1 MTICTFTSKA
11 GLIVISLIFW
21 AAAAGLFFIG
31 GWVYNTYDH
40 YNELTTANLTLI
52 PATIILAVG
61 VFMFIL
67 GVCGC
72 VAACKESKILL
83 AVLFTVLLIILCAEV
98 TAAGLAYGF
107 REDVKKAVKEGL
119 DNALQNYNTS
129 TQKDQMNYVQRQMH
143 CCGVN
148 NATDWGSSKGWNNAS
163 YVPDS
168 CCIIAGNCTASDLK
182 PNSTNIFQKGCF
194 TELNDM
200 FASNLGY
207 IAGVS
212 ITFALI
218 QLLGMI
224 CSCILF
230 CRSKEVRY
238 EVLGGPNSGL
248 RV

>member
-1 MTICTFTSKA
+1 MAFCTITSKA
-11 GLIVISLIFW
+11 CLILVSLVFW

-31 GWVYNTYDH
+31 GWVYNTYHH

-52 PATIILAVG
+52 PASIILAAG

-67 GVCGC
+67 GIVGC
-72 VAACKESKILL
+72 IAACKENKILL

-107 REDVKKAVKEGL
+107 REDVRKAVNDGL
-119 DNALQNYNTS
+119 DDALMKYNGTM
-129 TQKDQMNYVQRQMH
+129 KDQMDYVQKELK
-143 CCGVN
+143 CCGVK
-148 NATDWGSSKGWNNAS
+148 NATDWSSSKGWNNTKT
-163 YVPDS
+163 VPES
-168 CCIIAGNCTASDLK
+168 CCIMKNCTADDRTPFSK
-182 PNSTNIFQKGCF
+182 KIYQQGCYN
-194 TELNDM
+194 ELNSI
-200 FASNLGY
+200 FAKNLGY
-207 IAGVS
+207 ISGVS
-212 ITFALI
+212 VSFAVLQI
-218 QLLGMI
+218 LGMI

>member
-1 MTICTFTSKA
+1 MAVGTITSKVC
-11 GLIVISLIFW
+11 LIVISLIFW

-31 GWVYNTYDH
+31 GWVYNTYNH
-40 YNELTTANLTLI
+40 YNELTTANITLI
-52 PATIILAVG
+52 PASIILAVG

-67 GVCGC
+67 GICGC
-72 VAACKESKILL
+72 VAACKENKILL
-83 AVLFTVLLIILCAEV
+83 AVLFSVLLVILCAEV

-107 REDVKKAVKEGL
+107 REDVKKAVRDGL
-119 DNALQNYNTS
+119 YHALNNYTG
-129 TQKDQMNYVQRQMH
+129 TQKDQINYVQKQLK
-143 CCGVN
+143 CCGVK
-148 NATDWGSSKGWNNAS
+148 NATDWKDSEGWNS
-163 YVPDS
+163 TYVPES
-168 CCIIAGNCTASDLK
+168 CCMGSNCTKPELK
-182 PNSTNIFQKGCF
+182 PDSKKIFQKGCF
-194 TELNDM
+194 LELNDI

-212 ITFALI
+212 LSFAVL
-218 QLLGMI
+218 QFLGMI